1 MSSQGARSTASRAL
15 KSADRLSAEQD
26 PLSDHRSA
34 LLRAHFPLSFEYS
47 GNSVVPT
54 FVKDRTGAPYTG
66 RASGSISVA
75 DWAGTFHN
83 GLPHGEFKIVW
94 GDRYS
99 GSVGF
104 ENGLE
109 MDPSKMEASPKEEGQ
124 AGESPL
130 AE

>member
-1 MSSQGARSTASRAL
+1 MSSQGSRRTAGRTST
-15 KSADRLSAEQD
+15 SADRLSAAED
-26 PLSDHRSA
+26 PMSDHRSA
-34 LLRAHFPLSFEYS
+34 LLRAHFPLSFEYLE
-47 GNSVVPT
+47 NRVIPVHA
-54 FVKDRTGAPYTG
+54 KDRSGAPYTG
-66 RASGSISVA
+66 RASGSVGVA
-75 DWAGTFHN
+75 DWAGTFRN

-99 GSVGF
+99 GSVRF

-109 MDPSKMEASPKEEGQ
+109 IDPSKMEASPKEEGK